1 MFEETSKIAEITV
14 LPQEGNI
21 QVAYDKQV
29 TKDGEVI
36 SKKLHYELYSA
47 EKRDQFT
54 SDIENPANGGAPGM
68 AAPYIV
74 AVGW

>member
-14 LPQEGNI
+14 LPQEWSI
-21 QVAYDKQV
+21 QVAYNKQV

-36 SKKLHYELYSA
+36 SKKLHYELYSV

-54 SDIENPANGGAPGM
+54 TDIENPDNGGAPGM
-68 AAPYIV
+68 AAPYIA